1 MLIMFER
8 QWGGKSGD
16 QGCREQLEMRSER
29 KCKARQAVLKTL
41 VSSLREIGAILT
53 EQCVI

>member
-1 MLIMFER
+1 MFER